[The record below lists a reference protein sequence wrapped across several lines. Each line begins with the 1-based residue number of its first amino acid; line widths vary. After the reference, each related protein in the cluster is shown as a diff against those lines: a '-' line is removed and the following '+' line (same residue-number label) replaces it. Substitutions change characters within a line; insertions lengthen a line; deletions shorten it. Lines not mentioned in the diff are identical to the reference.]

1 MPNDVA
7 DALHRLVAA
16 SKQAGGITF
25 MDRNGNIIMDD
36 DKDETEDV
44 TENEPIPVADDNNE
58 ETTHN
63 NDEEII
69 IEQQKDT
76 QDNMTTGVSENNQN
90 IPTNNNYTQ
99 EHDLEDTQDNTQTI
113 PEMKKQV
120 NYVTIGDINIT
131 LEMNTSNRESEN
143 VEDEETGIRTNER

>member
-44 TENEPIPVADDNNE
+44 TENEPIPVSDDNNE
-58 ETTHN
+58 ETLHN
-63 NDEEII
+63 NDEIT
-69 IEQQKDT
+69 IEKQEDT
-76 QDNMTTGVSENNQN
+76 QDDTITGVSENNQN
-90 IPTNNNYTQ
+90 TTTNNNHTQ
-99 EHDLEDTQDNTQTI
+99 EHDLEDT
-113 PEMKKQV
+113 
-120 NYVTIGDINIT
+120 
-131 LEMNTSNRESEN
+131 
-143 VEDEETGIRTNER
+143 